1 MPPLS
6 GSIIAAW
13 ERMNGKV
20 YSDARA
26 ADALGQG
33 VTVVSTRARSRA
45 DHRPD
50 HLLDFVDQALFL
62 GLRATGQSA
71 VTQIVWVYEHK
82 IALEGVQRFHRDMGY
97 GMAGRLIEPSILPF
111 GRHRWVA
118 STGPAAPLRVASE
131 PRPRA
136 DLSDWI
142 DECAQQPIDPE
153 FGPSWHMG
161 VLPMTDGSTA
171 VSLVGS
177 HCVADGGGA
186 LLTVYEAVLGQ
197 RRDLGY
203 PPPRSRTRRQALAAD
218 VRQTVNDVPELGRTL
233 VAAARF
239 LRSKRKDRP
248 SVAAKTTP
256 KLPNGAHTDAA
267 VVVPA
272 VAVIVPIEHW
282 DERAASV
289 GGNSHSL
296 LAALCARL
304 AVHQGRELAGDGTV
318 GLIVP
323 VNDRTLED
331 TRANAV
337 NLAYV
342 RVDPTKVT
350 TDLSD
355 TRAAIREALKAMREK
370 PDEAMQLLPLTPF
383 IPKVAVRRTADLAF
397 GFTAQPVSCSNVGDL
412 PFDVACLD
420 GTPAEQVIMRGVDQH
435 VTRRVLEERHGLL
448 TVVCGRL
455 DGKVS
460 MTVVGYQPGAKNTK
474 ECLRER
480 VTASLGELG
489 LTGVLV

>member
-1 MPPLS
+1 
-6 GSIIAAW
+6 
-13 ERMNGKV
+13 V
-20 YSDARA
+20 
-26 ADALGQG
+26 
-33 VTVVSTRARSRA
+33 RA
-45 DHRPD
+45 DQSPD
-50 HLLDFVDQALFL
+50 NLLDFVDQALYL

-71 VTQIVWVYEHK
+71 VTQIVWTYEHE
-82 IALEGVQRFHRDMGY
+82 ISMAGVRRFHRDMGF

-118 STGPAAPLRVASE
+118 STGPAAPLRVATE

-142 DECAQQPIDPE
+142 DECALQPIDPE

-203 PPPRSRTRRQALAAD
+203 PPPRSRTRRQAVIAD
-218 VRQTVNDVPELGRTL
+218 LRQTVRDLPELGRT
-233 VAAARF
+233 VIAAIRF
-239 LRSKRKDRP
+239 LRSQQKTP
-248 SVAAKTTP
+248 SRATTTAQA
-256 KLPNGAHTDAA
+256 LPAGAHADAA
-267 VVVPA
+267 VVAPA
-272 VAVIVPIEHW
+272 VAVIVPIDHW
-282 DERAASV
+282 DERAAALN
-289 GGNSHSL
+289 GNSHAL

-323 VNDRTLED
+323 INDRTLED

-342 RVDPTKVT
+342 RVDPMTVA
-350 TDLSD
+350 TDLSG
-355 TRAAIREALKAMREK
+355 TRTAIREALKLMREK
-370 PDEAMQLLPLTPF
+370 PDEALALLPLTPF

-397 GFTAQPVSCSNVGDL
+397 GFTAEPVSCSNVGDL
-412 PFDVACLD
+412 PVDVARLD
-420 GTPAEQVIMRGVDQH
+420 GTPAELVIMRGVDHH

-460 MTVVGYQPGAKNTK
+460 MTVVGYQPGARNTK
-474 ECLRER
+474 EALRER
-480 VTASLGELG
+480 IATSLGELG
-489 LTGVLV
+489 ITAVIV

>member
-1 MPPLS
+1 
-6 GSIIAAW
+6 
-13 ERMNGKV
+13 
-20 YSDARA
+20 
-26 ADALGQG
+26 
-33 VTVVSTRARSRA
+33 
-45 DHRPD
+45 
-50 HLLDFVDQALFL
+50 
-62 GLRATGQSA
+62 
-71 VTQIVWVYEHK
+71 VTQIVWVYTHE
-82 IALEGVQRFHRDMGY
+82 ISMAGVERFHQDMGY

-111 GRHRWVA
+111 GRHRWVT

-136 DLSDWI
+136 ELSDWI

-161 VLPMTDGSTA
+161 VLPMTDGSSA

-197 RRDLGY
+197 RRELGY
-203 PPPRSRTRRQALAAD
+203 PPPRSRTTRQALAAD
-218 VRQTVNDVPELGRTL
+218 VRQSLHDVPELGRTA

-239 LRSKRKDRP
+239 LRNRRKASKGAAPTAPKPVVDA
-248 SVAAKTTP
+248 SADVAVVAP
-256 KLPNGAHTDAA
+256 AAA
-267 VVVPA
+267 V
-272 VAVIVPIEHW
+272 IIPIEQW
-282 DERAASV
+282 DERAASL
-289 GGNSHSL
+289 GGNSYSL

-304 AVHQGRELAGDGTV
+304 AVHQGRELADDGTV

-323 VNDRTLED
+323 INDRTLED

-337 NLAYV
+337 NLAYL
-342 RVDPTKVT
+342 RVDPTNVT
-350 TDLSD
+350 TDLTD
-355 TRAAIREALKAMREK
+355 TRTAIRESLKTMKET
-370 PDEAMQLLPLTPF
+370 PDEALGLLPLTPF
-383 IPKVAVRRTADLAF
+383 IPKVAVRGAADLAF

-412 PFDVACLD
+412 PVDVARLD
-420 GTPAEQVIMRGVDQH
+420 GTAAEMVIMRGVDQH

-460 MTVVGYQPGAKNTK
+460 MTVVGYQPGTKNTK

-480 VTASLGELG
+480 IAACLGELG
-489 LTGVLV
+489 LPGVIV

>member
-1 MPPLS
+1 M
-6 GSIIAAW
+6 
-13 ERMNGKV
+13 R
-20 YSDARA
+20 
-26 ADALGQG
+26 
-33 VTVVSTRARSRA
+33 TRAVNPVTTQ
-45 DHRPD
+45 HRPRAESKPA
-50 HLLDFVDQALFL
+50 HVLDFVDQALFL

-71 VTQIVWVYEHK
+71 VTQIVWVYEHG
-82 IALEGVQRFHRDMGY
+82 IAMQGVERFHRDMGY
-97 GMAGRLIEPSILPF
+97 GMAGRLIERSVLPF
-111 GRHRWVA
+111 GRHRWVT
-118 STGPAAPLRVASE
+118 STGPAAPLGVAPE

-203 PPPRSRTRRQALAAD
+203 PPPRSRTRRQALVAD
-218 VRQTVNDVPELGRTL
+218 VRQTVHDAPELGRTL

-239 LRSKRKDRP
+239 LRRMRKDGP
-248 SVAAKTTP
+248 SGAAKTTP
-256 KLPNGAHTDAA
+256 KLPAGARTDAA
-267 VVVPA
+267 VVAPA
-272 VAVIVPIEHW
+272 VAVIIPIDQW
-282 DERAASV
+282 DERAASL
-289 GGNSHSL
+289 GGNSYSM

-304 AVHQGRELAGDGTV
+304 AVHQGRELADDGTV

-323 VNDRTLED
+323 INDRTLED

-337 NLAYV
+337 KLAYV
-342 RVDPTKVT
+342 RVDPTTVA
-350 TDLSD
+350 TDLSA
-355 TRAAIREALKAMREK
+355 TRTAIRDALKVTREK

-412 PFDVACLD
+412 PVDVACLV
-420 GTPAEQVIMRGVDQH
+420 GTPAEQVIVRGVDQH
-435 VTRRVLEERHGLL
+435 VTHRVLEERHGLL

-455 DGKVS
+455 DGKVT

-480 VTASLGELG
+480 VAASLGELG
-489 LTGVLV
+489 LTGVIV